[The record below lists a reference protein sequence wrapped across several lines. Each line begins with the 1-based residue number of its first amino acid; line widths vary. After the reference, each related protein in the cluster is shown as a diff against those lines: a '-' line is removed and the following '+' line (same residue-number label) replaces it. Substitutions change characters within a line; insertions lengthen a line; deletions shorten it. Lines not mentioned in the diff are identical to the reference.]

1 MFAGRTINK
10 KPGAHLPDAKHPVAS
25 GVGKTTKATLE
36 NRFSSGLNFIS
47 AAETYISARE
57 MYIPT
62 AKMYISRCEMKFFLS
77 VNRFLS
83 AGRNPFATGLL
94 SFHDCF
100 TTTDFIICTHNT
112 SDIWAAYNFSAGK
125 DRGWA
130 GEEAYTKFGTS
141 CLFYGK

>member
-47 AAETYISARE
+47 AAETYISAR
-57 MYIPT
+57 
-62 AKMYISRCEMKFFLS
+62 EMKFFLS

-130 GEEAYTKFGTS
+130 GEEAYTKCETS
-141 CLFYGK
+141 YLFYGK